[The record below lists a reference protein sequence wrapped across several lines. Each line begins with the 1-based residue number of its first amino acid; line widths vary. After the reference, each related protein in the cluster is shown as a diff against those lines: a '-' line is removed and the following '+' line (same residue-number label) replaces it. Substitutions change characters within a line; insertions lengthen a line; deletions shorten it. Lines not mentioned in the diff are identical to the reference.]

1 MEEKQPLVSIIIP
14 VYQVEKY
21 IGNTIKSVLRQTY
34 KNIEIILVDDG
45 STDESIT
52 NALAEVEREHFTEYK
67 LVRQENKGL
76 GEARNTGVDYANGEW
91 IVFIDSDDTIQ
102 KDAIEKLLKNA
113 ISNSCDWV
121 FSSFQVVELGD
132 EWKAE
137 TKTDYDK
144 NYSSEQLQELFL
156 LRKKK
161 VIIAGTLFNKNWY
174 LVNQLRFSSIRF
186 SEDQLMLWQ
195 AIIQAQKIG
204 YVGDTLY
211 NYLVRS
217 GSIMN
222 ASKKEALFEAYCT
235 YEMFSKQLQ
244 KDSRVINSVKKWMLS
259 RWTLGCVRSATHVL
273 PAHEFRVFCSKV
285 KIKSHCVNL
294 LSFSEMK
301 AQISACI
308 LLVSV
313 YLYYWLMQ
321 TEKR

>member
-121 FSSFQVVELGD
+121 F
-132 EWKAE
+132 
-137 TKTDYDK
+137 
-144 NYSSEQLQELFL
+144 
-156 LRKKK
+156 
-161 VIIAGTLFNKNWY
+161 
-174 LVNQLRFSSIRF
+174 
-186 SEDQLMLWQ
+186 
-195 AIIQAQKIG
+195 
-204 YVGDTLY
+204 
-211 NYLVRS
+211 
-217 GSIMN
+217 
-222 ASKKEALFEAYCT
+222 
-235 YEMFSKQLQ
+235 
-244 KDSRVINSVKKWMLS
+244 
-259 RWTLGCVRSATHVL
+259 
-273 PAHEFRVFCSKV
+273 
-285 KIKSHCVNL
+285 
-294 LSFSEMK
+294 LSF
-301 AQISACI
+301 
-308 LLVSV
+308 
-313 YLYYWLMQ
+313 
-321 TEKR
+321 

>member
-1 MEEKQPLVSIIIP
+1 
-14 VYQVEKY
+14 
-21 IGNTIKSVLRQTY
+21 
-34 KNIEIILVDDG
+34 
-45 STDESIT
+45 
-52 NALAEVEREHFTEYK
+52 
-67 LVRQENKGL
+67 
-76 GEARNTGVDYANGEW
+76 
-91 IVFIDSDDTIQ
+91 
-102 KDAIEKLLKNA
+102 
-113 ISNSCDWV
+113 
-121 FSSFQVVELGD
+121 
-132 EWKAE
+132 
-137 TKTDYDK
+137 
-144 NYSSEQLQELFL
+144 
-156 LRKKK
+156 
-161 VIIAGTLFNKNWY
+161 
-174 LVNQLRFSSIRF
+174 
-186 SEDQLMLWQ
+186 MLWQ

>member
-174 LVNQLRFSSIRF
+174 RVNQLRFSSIRF

-211 NYLVRS
+211 NYL
-217 GSIMN
+217 
-222 ASKKEALFEAYCT
+222 E
-235 YEMFSKQLQ
+235 
-244 KDSRVINSVKKWMLS
+244 IN
-259 RWTLGCVRSATHVL
+259 
-273 PAHEFRVFCSKV
+273 
-285 KIKSHCVNL
+285 
-294 LSFSEMK
+294 
-301 AQISACI
+301 
-308 LLVSV
+308 
-313 YLYYWLMQ
+313 
-321 TEKR
+321 